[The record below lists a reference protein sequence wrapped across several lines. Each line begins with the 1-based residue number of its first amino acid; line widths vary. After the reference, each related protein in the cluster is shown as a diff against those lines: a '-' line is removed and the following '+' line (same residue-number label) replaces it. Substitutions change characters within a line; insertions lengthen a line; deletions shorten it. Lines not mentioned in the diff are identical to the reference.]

1 MTVTVSASSCSLIC
15 QQWTTTT
22 TCKQPD
28 DLLVEKPRLEAVGPN
43 GVARSTLVSIDWA
56 MGDSVGPAGPGA
68 EAQAENPLARVL
80 PERGGGDQVVNLA
93 EEEED
98 REDRATAA

>member
-1 MTVTVSASSCSLIC
+1 
-15 QQWTTTT
+15 
-22 TCKQPD
+22 
-28 DLLVEKPRLEAVGPN
+28 
-43 GVARSTLVSIDWA
+43 LVSIDWA
-56 MGDSVGPAGPGA
+56 MGDSVGPAGPDA

-93 EEEED
+93 EEEEED

>member
-1 MTVTVSASSCSLIC
+1 
-15 QQWTTTT
+15 
-22 TCKQPD
+22 
-28 DLLVEKPRLEAVGPN
+28 
-43 GVARSTLVSIDWA
+43 LVSIDWA

-68 EAQAENPLARVL
+68 DAQAENPLARVL

-98 REDRATAA
+98 REERATAA

>member
-1 MTVTVSASSCSLIC
+1 
-15 QQWTTTT
+15 
-22 TCKQPD
+22 
-28 DLLVEKPRLEAVGPN
+28 
-43 GVARSTLVSIDWA
+43 LVSIDCV

-68 EAQAENPLARVL
+68 DAQAANPLVRVL

-98 REDRATAA
+98 REESATAA